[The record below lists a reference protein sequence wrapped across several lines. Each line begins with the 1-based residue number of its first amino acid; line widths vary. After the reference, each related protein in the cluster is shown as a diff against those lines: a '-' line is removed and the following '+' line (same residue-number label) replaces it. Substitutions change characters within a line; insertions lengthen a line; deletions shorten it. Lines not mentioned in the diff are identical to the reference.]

1 MAAAEATSA
10 YSRAEKAKRELDALL
25 EQISNQKGVQ
35 PSVADQ
41 QRLGALSNQLAST
54 VEEVRQQADGLSD
67 VKNRVV
73 WQRKAE
79 RLEADAELVRE
90 AVDKQLGQYFKAK
103 RQHEDREKLFGRGH
117 DEQKASSGP
126 DDAMRDML
134 KENRGLRDAGSELD
148 RIIEQGR
155 STFGNLIDQNKM
167 LKNARK
173 KILDVASA
181 MGVSQSLVNVID
193 RRNKEDKWLVYG
205 GMTLVLFILFSLWY
219 LLRK

>member
-103 RQHEDREKLFGRGH
+103 RQQEDREKLFGRGH

-126 DDAMRDML
+126 DDAMRDRAR
-134 KENRGLRDAGSELD
+134 EDCSE
-148 RIIEQGR
+148 R
-155 STFGNLIDQNKM
+155 SQF
-167 LKNARK
+167 
-173 KILDVASA
+173 
-181 MGVSQSLVNVID
+181 
-193 RRNKEDKWLVYG
+193 
-205 GMTLVLFILFSLWY
+205 
-219 LLRK
+219 